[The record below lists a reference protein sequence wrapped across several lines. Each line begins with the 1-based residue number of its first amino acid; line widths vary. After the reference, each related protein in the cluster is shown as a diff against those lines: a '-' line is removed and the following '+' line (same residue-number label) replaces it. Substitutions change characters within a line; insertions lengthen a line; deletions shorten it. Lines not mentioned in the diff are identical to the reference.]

1 MSRNEFKEKTFR
13 LWFESHRE
21 KFHYIFSSHYL
32 LSFGLRFISIAFCF
46 TKTKTE
52 NWKTSSTKSLNM
64 IFNTIRKLAFF
75 LPCLVAGPMF
85 LLVTFYLV
93 ENDNWYI
100 LLSPQ
105 DSPVSLSVCVLNN
118 YLFVM
123 KYFYFPAESDPSF

>member
-1 MSRNEFKEKTFR
+1 
-13 LWFESHRE
+13 
-21 KFHYIFSSHYL
+21 
-32 LSFGLRFISIAFCF
+32 
-46 TKTKTE
+46 
-52 NWKTSSTKSLNM
+52 M

-75 LPCLVAGPMF
+75 LPCSIAGPMF